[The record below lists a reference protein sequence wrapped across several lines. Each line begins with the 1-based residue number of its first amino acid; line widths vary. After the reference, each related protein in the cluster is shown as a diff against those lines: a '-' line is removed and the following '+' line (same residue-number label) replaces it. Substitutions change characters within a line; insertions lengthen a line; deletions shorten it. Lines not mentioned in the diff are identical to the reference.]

1 MGGSFF
7 ALKSPKK
14 AHKPRHWP
22 LKSGTSNAQNI
33 QKMLSK
39 IIQSRRGII
48 SRRTLATIFGVLG
61 FIFITCLIGL
71 YVLGRTAPQILDSTL
86 KAKADAGF
94 ICELNQS
101 NLVLG
106 NLDLR
111 DVKIQSPG
119 RWKEKQFLSIKK
131 IKCELN
137 PLTFILGGSRHFKNV
152 ELDID
157 KIVLVGTQD
166 YMRDNNAQDILK
178 GLKSVSSE
186 KNAEPGKSTPS
197 EEPQNK
203 PFKIDNLRLRV
214 GQIVILVE
222 SNNKPTEIVV
232 NNNFNFVF
240 EAKDITEKNYQ
251 TMVSLPLG
259 AKVLTK
265 AATLAPRLMMDIT
278 NRNIRQSITE
288 KILEIK

>member
-1 MGGSFF
+1 M
-7 ALKSPKK
+7 
-14 AHKPRHWP
+14 
-22 LKSGTSNAQNI
+22 
-33 QKMLSK
+33 
-39 IIQSRRGII
+39 
-48 SRRTLATIFGVLG
+48 
-61 FIFITCLIGL
+61 GL

-86 KAKADAGF
+86 KAKADAGL
-94 ICELNQS
+94 ICEFNQS

-111 DVKIQSPG
+111 GVKIQSPG
-119 RWKEKQFLSIKK
+119 RWKEKQFLSIKT

-157 KIVLVGTQD
+157 KIVLVGKQD

-178 GLKSVSSE
+178 GLKSISSE
-186 KNAEPGKSTPS
+186 KNTEAVKSTPS
-197 EEPQNK
+197 EEPQSNK

-214 GQIVILVE
+214 GQIIILVE
-222 SNNKPTEIVV
+222 SNNKPTEIIV

-251 TMVSLPLG
+251 TIVSLPLG
-259 AKVLTK
+259 TKVLTK

-288 KILEIK
+288 KILEFK